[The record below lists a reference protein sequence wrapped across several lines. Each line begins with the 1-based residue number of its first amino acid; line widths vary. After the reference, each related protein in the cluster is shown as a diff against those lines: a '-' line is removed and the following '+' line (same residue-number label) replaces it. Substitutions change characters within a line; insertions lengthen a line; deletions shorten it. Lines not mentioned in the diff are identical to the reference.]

1 MPFAPEP
8 QAADRNRGGASR
20 LLVTIV
26 AIACFAVGSVAG
38 AYFKSRRDKANN
50 TVVSINGELIMKDGF
65 MHRMETQIG
74 EQTLRTMIQ
83 EQLQMQF
90 ARKQGVDVTDDEV
103 KARLAHIEQNPTLLA
118 TLNQRGETQK
128 DLIINITVHLA
139 QRKTLAKGVT
149 VTDAEVR
156 DYYRRQSDPVNAAA
170 DFYHPG
176 TADIQAIITRSQDKI
191 REANLSLQR
200 GVLFET
206 VAQRFS
212 EDPSGKQG
220 GRFPRIVL
228 GRTALSKIPG
238 FDATLT
244 KIPVGSVY
252 GPVQLAGTW
261 WLIQC
266 NERTPATT
274 DSFDKVRSECELE
287 ARAEKGLRTQGATV
301 EKEFEDFAHHSEVT
315 AFWPQYRDIAH

>member
-8 QAADRNRGGASR
+8 QDPAQARRGASR
-20 LLVTIV
+20 VVVGVV
-26 AIACFAVGSVAG
+26 AVVFFAAGSFAG
-38 AYFKSRRDKANN
+38 AYFKARRDKANN
-50 TVVSINGELIMKDGF
+50 TVVSVNGDLIMKDGF

-74 EQTLRTMIQ
+74 QQTLRSLIQ

-90 ARKQGVDVTDDEV
+90 AKKQGADVTDDEV
-103 KARLAHIEQNPTLLA
+103 KARLDHIVQNPTLMASLS
-118 TLNQRGETQK
+118 QRGETQQ
-128 DLIINITVHLA
+128 DIMIDIRVHLA
-139 QRKTLAKGVT
+139 QQKTLAQGVT
-149 VTDAEVR
+149 VSDAEVQ
-156 DYYRRQSDPVNAAA
+156 DYYRRQSDPSNIGA

-176 TADIQAIITRSQDKI
+176 SADIQAIITRSQDKI
-191 REANLSLQR
+191 REANQNLQR

-228 GRTALSKIPG
+228 GRTALSKIPN
-238 FDATLT
+238 FDATLN

-252 GPVQLAGTW
+252 GPVQLAGSW

-274 DSFDKVRSECELE
+274 EPFDKVRSECELG
-287 ARAEKGLRTQGATV
+287 ARAEKGLKTHGAAV
-301 EKEFEDFAHHSEVT
+301 EKAFEDFTHHSEVT
-315 AFWPQYRDIAH
+315 AFWPEYRNIAR